1 MHFVWFN
8 CIFFTS
14 RFVCGVF
21 LTRNLCFSYNISL
34 RVKKVE
40 KFVIEGGKKLFGKV
54 EISCAKN
61 ACLPLISASLLCE
74 NVFLHG
80 VPKIADV
87 CVMADIF
94 KSLGG
99 SCEFCG
105 GGLKLRSKNVN
116 KCEPDENKSKNI
128 RASLFFTGALLARF
142 KKAVVYKPG
151 GCNIGS
157 RPIDIHVSG
166 LAALGAVC
174 KEEKNKYIFNG
185 ENMRAGKVVLRYPS
199 VGATINLIEAAV
211 LLQGETVI
219 KNAAKEPEILCLC
232 NFLNSC
238 GFKIYGGGTSEII
251 VDGVQKIS
259 CGSRVSFEPI
269 KDRIEAGTFMCAC
282 AACGGEISLIT
293 EKSGVIQTVNF
304 LRRAGGEISETL
316 CESERDRR
324 FGDGLGGGLCEFWV
338 RFKNRPRCASV
349 KADVFPSF
357 ATDMQ
362 PLAVAALLKSLGE
375 SVVSDDVYGGR
386 FAYAEEL
393 KKFGAE
399 IEILKGKARVFG
411 VEKLRGASV
420 TAGDLRGGAAL
431 VLAAVSANGK
441 SEVSGAEKIR
451 RGYENFDQKLRLIG
465 ADVKHVF

>member
-1 MHFVWFN
+1 M
-8 CIFFTS
+8 
-14 RFVCGVF
+14 
-21 LTRNLCFSYNISL
+21 
-34 RVKKVE
+34 E

-61 ACLPLISASLLCE
+61 ACLPLISASVLCE
-74 NVFLHG
+74 NVFLRG
-80 VPKIADV
+80 VPEIADV

-99 SCEFCG
+99 FCEFCG
-105 GGLKLRSKNVN
+105 NGIKLCSKNVN
-116 KCEPDENKSKNI
+116 VCEPDENKSKNI
-128 RASLFFTGALLARF
+128 RASLFFTGALLSRF

-151 GCNIGS
+151 GCNIGL

-166 LAALGAVC
+166 LGALGAVC
-174 KEEKNKYIFNG
+174 EEEENRYVFNG
-185 ENMRAGKVVLRYPS
+185 ENMRSGKVVLRYPS

-211 LLQGETVI
+211 FLQGETII

-232 NFLNSC
+232 DFLNLC

-251 VDGVQKIS
+251 IDGVSENSLKK
-259 CGSRVSFEPI
+259 RVEFKPI

-282 AACGGEISLIT
+282 AACGGEIAVTT
-293 EKSGVIQTVNF
+293 EKSGVLQTVNF
-304 LRRAGGEISETL
+304 LRRAGGEIFEKPIDFSGRKRL
-316 CESERDRR
+316 N
-324 FGDGLGGGLCEFWV
+324 GGLCEFFV

-362 PLAVAALLKSLGE
+362 PLALAALLKAKGE
-375 SVVSDDVYGGR
+375 SVVFDEVYGGR

-399 IEILKGKARVFG
+399 IAVSEGKARVFG
-411 VEKLRGASV
+411 VEKLRGANV
-420 TAGDLRGGAAL
+420 CAGDLRGGAAL
-431 VLAAVSANGK
+431 VLAAISANGR
-441 SEVSGAEKIR
+441 SEVSGADKIR
-451 RGYENFDQKLRLIG
+451 RGYENFDEKLRLIG